1 MLPCEMLFRLLL
13 VGVCLCV
20 FGNTVQDIQKENE
33 HSLGGRSL
41 RIVGPTKDSLDA
53 ESKPGAR
60 KKFRRMFDRENIYKA
75 VLKRT
80 LRDTLGDINVM
91 LHEEARR
98 SSSTRAPNPSSPI
111 PTPVSLTTQTFTL
124 LSTWER
130 QGPVMP
136 TSPELFFP
144 DIGED
149 SMLKEDSAEGLWTE
163 APRPSGDTA
172 PPPSQDDTTEGTMSS
187 ESLPLIFEPLEES
200 ATQLPAAVMATA
212 VTPLSGTDSERV
224 VATETDKPPCT
235 GSLMTADGQLLDT
248 SNQSDDPD
256 EGESSEQLMEDE
268 GSEEDPTETAQ
279 TQPPYSLIPPPSVW
293 VQHNQGLSMK
303 QHRRFGRG

>member
-1 MLPCEMLFRLLL
+1 MLPCEMLFHLLL
-13 VGVCLCV
+13 VGVCLCI
-20 FGNTVQDIQKENE
+20 FGNTLQDIQKENE
-33 HSLGGRSL
+33 NSLGGRSL

-60 KKFRRMFDRENIYKA
+60 KKFRRMFDRENIDKA

-80 LRDTLGDINVM
+80 LRDTLGDINAM
-91 LHEEARR
+91 LHEEARGT
-98 SSSTRAPNPSSPI
+98 SSIRAPNPSSPI
-111 PTPVSLTTQTFTL
+111 PIPVSLTTQTVTPF
-124 LSTWER
+124 STWDR

-144 DIGED
+144 DMGED
-149 SMLKEDSAEGLWTE
+149 SMLKEDSVEGLWTE

-200 ATQLPAAVMATA
+200 VTQLLAAVMATA

-224 VATETDKPPCT
+224 VATETDKPPRT

-248 SNQSDDPD
+248 SNQSDDPGED
-256 EGESSEQLMEDE
+256 ESSEELMEDE

-279 TQPPYSLIPPPSVW
+279 TPYSLIPAPPVW